1 MSKYSDI
8 RAERILK
15 NVVKPPRKKEFEFT
29 LEGSIED
36 ILNVAIQILYCFHS
50 DSIFEKLD
58 YINKNNV
65 REDVVA
71 HYSAEDFYSKMMPA
85 SGVYEKENVK

>member
-8 RAERILK
+8 RAERTLK
-15 NVVKPPRKKEFEFT
+15 N
-29 LEGSIED
+29 
-36 ILNVAIQILYCFHS
+36 
-50 DSIFEKLD
+50 
-58 YINKNNV
+58 
-65 REDVVA
+65 VVA